1 MRVKFECPINFIDS
15 KVWLDLDFIEDV
27 ETPECLILNPGTNS
41 YYDKSYFENFKY
53 LKVVGTPS
61 TGVNHLD
68 INYLKDRG
76 IKFYSL
82 LDDRTSL
89 DGITAS
95 AEFTWLHIMN
105 AVRKFSKS
113 LKFVSSWRELHNEE
127 FLRSYE
133 LSGKKLGIIGFGRIG
148 KKLNRYAEAFG
159 VDVKFYDPYVDGSC
173 QSIKDLYDSDI
184 LSINC
189 YLNDETRGMV
199 SDGFFY
205 GFKEDLI
212 VVNTSRGEVVDEEYV
227 GEMIRNHKIFY
238 SCDVLCGEQDVSKLT
253 GSVLLR
259 MNLNGHPNLVIT
271 PHVAGVTVDS
281 QRKALEIILKL
292 CMK

>member
-1 MRVKFECPINFIDS
+1 MRVRFECPT
-15 KVWLDLDFIEDV
+15 DFISSEIFGGLVEDN
-27 ETPECLILNPGTNS
+27 ENPECIILNPGS
-41 YYDKSYFENFKY
+41 DIFYDKRYFDSFRD
-53 LKVVGTPS
+53 LKIVGTPS
-61 TGVNHLD
+61 TGVNHID
-68 INYLKDRG
+68 RKYLEQRK
-76 IKFYSL
+76 IKLYSL
-82 LDDRTSL
+82 LDDRESL
-89 DGITAS
+89 DRITAS

-105 AVRKFSKS
+105 AVRKFSTS
-113 LKFVSSWRELHNEE
+113 LKFVSKWRDLDNEN
-127 FLRSYE
+127 FLRSIE
-133 LSGKKLGIIGFGRIG
+133 LSDKKLGIIGFGRIG

-159 VDVKFYDPYVDGSC
+159 VDVKFYDPYVSGSC
-173 QSIKDLYDSDI
+173 QSIKDLHDSDI

-205 GFKEDLI
+205 GFKKDLI

-227 GEMIRNHKIFY
+227 GKMIRNHKIFY

-253 GSVLLR
+253 SSVLFR
-259 MNLNGHPNLVIT
+259 MYLSGHPNLVIT

>member
-1 MRVKFECPINFIDS
+1 MRVRFECPT
-15 KVWLDLDFIEDV
+15 DFISSEIFGGLVEDN
-27 ETPECLILNPGTNS
+27 ENPECIILNPGS
-41 YYDKSYFENFKY
+41 DIFYDKRYFDSFRD
-53 LKVVGTPS
+53 LKIVGTPS
-61 TGVNHLD
+61 TGVNHID
-68 INYLKDRG
+68 RKYLEQRK
-76 IKFYSL
+76 IKLYSL
-82 LDDRTSL
+82 LDDRESL
-89 DGITAS
+89 DRITAS

-105 AVRKFSKS
+105 AVRKFSTS
-113 LKFVSSWRELHNEE
+113 LKFVSKWRDLDNEN
-127 FLRSYE
+127 FLRSIE
-133 LSGKKLGIIGFGRIG
+133 LSDKKLGIIGFGRIG
-148 KKLNRYAEAFG
+148 KKLNRYAQAFEMN
-159 VDVKFYDPYVDGSC
+159 VKFYDPYVNGSC
-173 QSIKDLYDSDI
+173 KSIADLYDSDI

-205 GFKEDLI
+205 GFKKDLI

-227 GEMIRNHKIFY
+227 GKMIRNHKIFY

-253 GSVLLR
+253 SSVLFR
-259 MNLNGHPNLVIT
+259 MYLSGHPNLVIT